1 MTQAP
6 QKQMVGR
13 VLAGRYHIEGVL
25 GRGAMGS
32 VYRVRDTQTNR
43 ICAIKLMAQF
53 ASLDESAYLRFIQ
66 EAQIVAQLYHPNIV
80 QVYGFDRDEDGTPI
94 LAMELLEGDDLHTL
108 LYDQPRMTL
117 ERTLEILRA
126 VGQALHAAHS
136 VGVLHRD
143 IKPKNIFIA
152 KQKNSRGEIQE
163 VVKVVDFGLSKVLGE
178 KNANETAPGIILGTA
193 EYIPPEGTLGVP
205 ELLDFRADQWALGV
219 VAYRLLS
226 GRLPFEGND
235 PLSLLV
241 AIRKTTPP
249 PLRELTSGVP
259 EHVLSAIERAMAKNK
274 EDRFDSVQD
283 FLRALDGLP
292 TIGQVLSR
300 SSDGVPALT
309 GMDFSRRGPGGQVS
323 GSLRLP
329 QGSLGGSSANSGRH
343 SLPGSPSSRSQPSGA
358 GGSGEH
364 SPSSRSGRLSSG
376 AAGEARPR
384 GGHSD
389 RVAPVAA
396 AMTADALPSMPP
408 RSLFRTLEPGSE
420 YSVHLTGHLVGSSNA
435 STDAARRP
443 GPARQAW
450 VFLAVPTI
458 ALSTAGLL
466 WLGQTHLSDRRHA
479 GPGPN
484 QPALTA
490 PRPATI
496 GPVPT
501 TDTPPSPPEAAPA
514 LPTTGPAA
522 PTTGPAAPTMVPE
535 APTMVID
542 PSLSPAGLP
551 SGAPTPAAA
560 LPSTDSRPAS
570 AVPVPL
576 PPPATGPEG
585 APRTL
590 KTTAA
595 KPTGP
600 GAPPAALP
608 AGATTVPHPPLS
620 GKAPA
625 IGQPRPAW
633 PAARPAWQGAAGT
646 TGGATQRPA
655 WGAGRP
661 ASPPRPVPPPTGAA
675 HPAPPP
681 AASPP
686 PATAAPAAPV
696 PAPAPAPP
704 PAEGPSRINV
714 VD

>member
-32 VYRVRDTQTNR
+32 VYRARDTQTNR

-108 LYDQPRMTL
+108 LYDQPRMPL

-249 PLRELTSGVP
+249 PLREITNGVP

-309 GMDFSRRGPGGQVS
+309 GMDFSRRSGMAGSVS
-323 GSLRLP
+323 GSLRLQ
-329 QGSLGGSSANSGRH
+329 QGSLGASSAASGRH
-343 SLPGSPSSRSQPSGA
+343 SLAGAPSSRSQPGA
-358 GGSGEH
+358 TSSSGEH
-364 SPSSRSGRLSSG
+364 AVNSRSGRWSQP
-376 AAGEARPR
+376 RPR
-384 GGHSD
+384 GAQSD

-420 YSVHLTGHLVGSSNA
+420 YSVHVTGHLVGSSNA
-435 STDAARRP
+435 STDAAKRQ

-450 VFLAVPTI
+450 VLLAVPVI

-466 WLGQTHLSDRRHA
+466 WLGQTHLSDRRHG
-479 GPGPN
+479 GPAQGTAPAPVN
-484 QPALTA
+484 AVAPSSGAPSVAPPPSLPSADPGALPPSTAPASSPATAAAAALPALAPEVAAPTAAPSTGSLPPAAAPDTA
-490 PRPATI
+490 PLPAAA
-496 GPVPT
+496 PT
-501 TDTPPSPPEAAPA
+501 PAPA
-514 LPTTGPAA
+514 LPTPAASQPGGSAPGTGPVPRTAA
-522 PTTGPAAPTMVPE
+522 G
-535 APTMVID
+535 
-542 PSLSPAGLP
+542 SPAGP
-551 SGAPTPAAA
+551 VGKAPPTPPRPAWPAGRPAWQGPRPAAGTAPAQRPTWGGPPRPAGAARPATAPVPAATSPTAAPPAAPTPAAA
-560 LPSTDSRPAS
+560 
-570 AVPVPL
+570 
-576 PPPATGPEG
+576 
-585 APRTL
+585 
-590 KTTAA
+590 
-595 KPTGP
+595 
-600 GAPPAALP
+600 
-608 AGATTVPHPPLS
+608 
-620 GKAPA
+620 
-625 IGQPRPAW
+625 
-633 PAARPAWQGAAGT
+633 
-646 TGGATQRPA
+646 
-655 WGAGRP
+655 
-661 ASPPRPVPPPTGAA
+661 
-675 HPAPPP
+675 
-681 AASPP
+681 
-686 PATAAPAAPV
+686 PATAAPTPPPAAT
-696 PAPAPAPP
+696 PASPP
-704 PAEGPSRINV
+704 PAEGPSRVNV

>member
-32 VYRVRDTQTNR
+32 VYRARDTQTNR

-108 LYDQPRMTL
+108 LYDQPRMSL

-178 KNANETAPGIILGTA
+178 KSANETAPGIILGTA

-249 PLRELTSGVP
+249 PIREITSGVP

-309 GMDFSRRGPGGQVS
+309 GMDFSRRSLGGSVS
-323 GSLRLP
+323 GSLRLQ
-329 QGSLGGSSANSGRH
+329 QGSLGGNSATSGRH
-343 SLPGSPSSRSQPSGA
+343 SLPPGSPSSRSQPSA

-364 SPSSRSGRLSSG
+364 SASNRSGRVS
-376 AAGEARPR
+376 AAIDQRTR
-384 GGHSD
+384 GSQSD

-420 YSVHLTGHLVGSSNA
+420 YSVHLTGHLVGNA
-435 STDAARRP
+435 GASADAGKRA

-450 VFLAVPTI
+450 VLVAVPAI

-466 WLGQTHLSDRRHA
+466 WLGQTHLSDRRHSGPSRTMPQPPASSSALVGPAPNVAPPSISPTAPPAIDPTPAVALPAAPGLA
-479 GPGPN
+479 G
-484 QPALTA
+484 QPAEVGS
-490 PRPATI
+490 PIPAAAT
-496 GPVPT
+496 GSLPPTVGQPAAPVPV
-501 TDTPPSPPEAAPA
+501 AAPA
-514 LPTTGPAA
+514 AAVPPPVVPTPGPAPVGA
-522 PTTGPAAPTMVPE
+522 ATHPGVGSRPTAAPL
-535 APTMVID
+535 A
-542 PSLSPAGLP
+542 
-551 SGAPTPAAA
+551 
-560 LPSTDSRPAS
+560 
-570 AVPVPL
+570 
-576 PPPATGPEG
+576 
-585 APRTL
+585 
-590 KTTAA
+590 
-595 KPTGP
+595 
-600 GAPPAALP
+600 
-608 AGATTVPHPPLS
+608 

-625 IGQPRPAW
+625 TTPVRPAW
-633 PAARPAWQGAAGT
+633 QAARPAWQGVRPAT
-646 TGGATQRPA
+646 TGAAQPARPA
-655 WGAGRP
+655 WGGVARP
-661 ASPPRPVPPPTGAA
+661 AAPRPVTPAGA
-675 HPAPPP
+675 PAPG
-681 AASPP
+681 AK
-686 PATAAPAAPV
+686 PATAPTPATAPAAAPP
-696 PAPAPAPP
+696 PAPAPAPSSPP

-714 VD
+714 MD